1 MPGSLE
7 IVITTDDIAYL
18 TSVLRGEID
27 ADDVDL
33 TDVNGIE
40 IGLQPALFE
49 HDGDDGEVLI
59 EARTSHRHLMGGC
72 DGKLARQIADSL
84 DGTSGVQ
91 VPVMLSYCTS
101 AAPGSEQLEVAV
113 FFVAERQPTQQ
124 Y

>member
-18 TSVLRGEID
+18 VSVLRGEID
-27 ADDVDL
+27 ADDIDL

-40 IGLQPALFE
+40 IGLQPSLF
-49 HDGDDGEVLI
+49 DTDDGEVLI

-101 AAPGSEQLEVAV
+101 GAPGSEQIEVAA
-113 FFVAERQPTQQ
+113 FFVADRVS
-124 Y
+124 